1 MKGRTLG
8 ILAAVMAVVGVVAAA
23 PMIGLLVIFMAASA
37 PASAAPALVPG
48 IDPVVLSAYSKA
60 ITELPKV
67 APHCSGLSW
76 TVLAGIGQVESNN
89 AAGRQVSTAGDVR
102 PEILGPALDG
112 SGVGGN
118 TVPIYDANGGYAR
131 AVGPMQFMST
141 TWATAGQDGNGDGT
155 KDPHNIFDA
164 ALAAA
169 GYLCGQGPVDLS
181 QRPALE
187 AAIFRYNNSRTYVA
201 EVLSWASQFAQ
212 YDTGTPVTSSSGN
225 AIVQAG
231 MTWLGVP
238 YVWGGGR
245 AMPPA
250 PDVAP
255 FGPTARPDITHDPS
269 RPNLVGFDCSGF
281 TRAAVYKA
289 TGRVISSVAIPQAYD
304 GLYIP
309 PSAGLA
315 ALREG
320 DLVFFAANPNDR
332 QTIYHV
338 GIYVGGGQM
347 LSAPNTGAVVRVEPV
362 WLGSYAGGMRLQ

>member
-1 MKGRTLG
+1 MKGKTLG
-8 ILAAVMAVVGVVAAA
+8 ILAAALTVIGLVLAA
-23 PMIGLLVIFMAASA
+23 PMAGLLVIFMMASS
-37 PASAAPALVPG
+37 PASAAPATVPG
-48 IDPVVLSAYSKA
+48 IDPIVLSAYSKA
-60 ITELPKV
+60 ITDLPKI
-67 APHCSGLSW
+67 APNCTGLTW

-89 AAGRQVSTAGDVR
+89 AAGRQVSTSGDVR

-118 TVPIYDANGGYAR
+118 TVPIYDASGGYAR

-141 TWATAGQDGNGDGT
+141 TWATAGQDGNGDGV

-169 GYLCGQGPVDLS
+169 GYLCGSGSVDLS

-187 AAIFRYNNSRTYVA
+187 AAIFRYNNSRSYVA
-201 EVLSWASQFAQ
+201 EVLGWAAQFAQ
-212 YDTGTPVTSSSGN
+212 YDTGSPVTSASGN

-231 MTWLGVP
+231 MTWIGVP

-245 AMPPA
+245 ALPPA
-250 PDVAP
+250 PDVTP
-255 FGPTARPDITHDPS
+255 FGPTARPDITHDPAH
-269 RPNLVGFDCSGF
+269 PYLVGFDCSGF

-289 TGRVISSVAIPQAYD
+289 TGRVISSGAIAQAYD

-320 DLVFFAANPNDR
+320 DLVFFAANPSDR
-332 QTIYHV
+332 STIYHV
-338 GIYVGGGQM
+338 GIYIGGGQM
-347 LSAPNTGAVVRVEPV
+347 LHAPRTGSVVGVGQV
-362 WLGSYAGGMRLQ
+362 WLGPYAGGMRLQ